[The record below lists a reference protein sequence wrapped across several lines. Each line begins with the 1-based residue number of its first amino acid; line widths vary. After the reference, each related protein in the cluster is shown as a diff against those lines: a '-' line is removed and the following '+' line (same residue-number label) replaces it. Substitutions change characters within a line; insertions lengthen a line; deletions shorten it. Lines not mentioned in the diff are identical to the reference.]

1 MRLSVI
7 NMALPFVLY
16 DGYPCL
22 TPLQCA
28 EEPAVDKFVK
38 RFRDCFE
45 YKAAWDA
52 YFLKSVPE
60 GLMDALRGEDDG
72 LM

>member
-1 MRLSVI
+1 M
-7 NMALPFVLY
+7 
-16 DGYPCL
+16 
-22 TPLQCA
+22 
-28 EEPAVDKFVK
+28 DKFVK

-72 LM
+72 LV